1 MFGWIKKRILK
12 SLAKDIVKNIPIWK
26 EEGLKLIEEHKDE
39 VIEKIKQAVKKAV
52 LDFVDS
58 KVHSLPKT

>member
-58 KVHSLPKT
+58 KVNSLPKT